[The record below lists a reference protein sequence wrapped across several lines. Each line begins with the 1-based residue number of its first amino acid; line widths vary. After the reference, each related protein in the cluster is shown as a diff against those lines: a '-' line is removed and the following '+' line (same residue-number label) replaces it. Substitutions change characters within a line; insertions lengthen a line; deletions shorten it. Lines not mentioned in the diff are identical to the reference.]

1 MIARIAVDRK
11 DPMHVIRGR
20 SVLLA
25 STAAVLAA
33 GTDRGG
39 GVIEVHARRCPASHP
54 HKVGS
59 FSYSSTRIADGRV
72 EHRSSSVSLC
82 AR

>member
-1 MIARIAVDRK
+1 
-11 DPMHVIRGR
+11 MHVIRGR

-33 GTDRGG
+33 GTAGVALGAGNDRGG